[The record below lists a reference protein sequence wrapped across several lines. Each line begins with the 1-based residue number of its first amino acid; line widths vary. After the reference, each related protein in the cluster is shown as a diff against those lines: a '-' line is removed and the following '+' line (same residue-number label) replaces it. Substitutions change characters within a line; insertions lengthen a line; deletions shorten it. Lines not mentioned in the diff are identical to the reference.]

1 MPMGWL
7 LLTKKSKRRD
17 KISLKIIV
25 KNVIMTRMSVTAAGE
40 KTFKSRHPL
49 RTYSV

>member
-1 MPMGWL
+1 MPVGWL

-25 KNVIMTRMSVTAAGE
+25 KNVIMTRKQHIPKG
-40 KTFKSRHPL
+40 L
-49 RTYSV
+49 

>member
-1 MPMGWL
+1 MPMGWF

-25 KNVIMTRMSVTAAGE
+25 KNVIMTRKQHIPKG
-40 KTFKSRHPL
+40 L
-49 RTYSV
+49 

>member
-7 LLTKKSKRRD
+7 LLKKKAKRTD

-25 KNVIMTRMSVTAAGE
+25 KNVIMTRKQHIPIKG
-40 KTFKSRHPL
+40 L
-49 RTYSV
+49 

>member
-1 MPMGWL
+1 MPMGGF

-25 KNVIMTRMSVTAAGE
+25 KNVIMTRKQHIPIKG
-40 KTFKSRHPL
+40 L
-49 RTYSV
+49 